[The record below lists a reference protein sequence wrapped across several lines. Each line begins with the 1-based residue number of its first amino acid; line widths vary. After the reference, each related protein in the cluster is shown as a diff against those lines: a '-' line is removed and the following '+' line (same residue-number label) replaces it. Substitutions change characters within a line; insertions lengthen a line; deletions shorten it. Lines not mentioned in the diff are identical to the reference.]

1 MWNESFFS
9 APQLKRDS
17 LGGSTLARPALDY
30 LILDAIA
37 DDVES
42 VDNICSKV
50 VPTDLLS
57 GANLL
62 ESLRRLTNDRL
73 VEAYVL
79 KGPEL
84 VGVGEGVWP
93 PGSVEDM
100 WFRITNRGTMVHGHW
115 ADEGAA

>member
-1 MWNESFFS
+1 M
-9 APQLKRDS
+9 
-17 LGGSTLARPALDY
+17 ARPALDY

-42 VDNICSKV
+42 VANIRGKV
-50 VPTDLLS
+50 AATDLLS
-57 GANLL
+57 GATLL

-73 VEAYVL
+73 VEACVL
-79 KGPEL
+79 NGPQL

-93 PGSVEDM
+93 PGTVEDM
-100 WFRITNRGTMVHGHW
+100 WFRITSRGTMVHGNW

>member
-1 MWNESFFS
+1 V
-9 APQLKRDS
+9 
-17 LGGSTLARPALDY
+17 ARPTLDY

-42 VDNICSKV
+42 VANIRGKV
-50 VPTDLLS
+50 VSTDLLS

-62 ESLRRLTNDRL
+62 ESLRRLINDHL
-73 VEAYVL
+73 VEACVL

-93 PGSVEDM
+93 PGTVEDM
-100 WFRITNRGTMVHGHW
+100 WFRITSRGTMVHGSW